1 MSKPL
6 PSLVSPESLIYMGK
20 NVSLVAEKVIVND
33 QEELPLNEAAPM
45 SSAQRSN
52 QRSVINS
59 NSVTTTDQNIGKRS
73 LFFCFLRI
81 KN

>member
-6 PSLVSPESLIYMGK
+6 PSLVSPESLVYMGK
-20 NVSLVAEKVIVND
+20 NVSLVAEKVILNN
-33 QEELPLNEAAPM
+33 QEESPLNEAAPM

-59 NSVTTTDQNIGKRS
+59 NSVTTTDQNIGKHS
-73 LFFCFLRI
+73 LFFCFLI